1 MKVHKTPL
9 HHLLLPLMIN
19 LSKRQITVRN
29 NNSKATGT
37 GRESVKGK
45 ERRKGKGRGN
55 ANANANAREIES
67 AGIREAEPAAM
78 TAKEAAVGIMA
89 AERVIGGL
97 QHRPLRKREEMGITT
112 EINIRGKMI
121 TPNTNCKKH
130 LQT

>member
-1 MKVHKTPL
+1 MKVHKMPL

-29 NNSKATGT
+29 NNNKAAGT
-37 GRESVKGK
+37 GRETVKGK
-45 ERRKGKGRGN
+45 ERRKGNESG
-55 ANANANAREIES
+55 NANANAREIES
-67 AGIREAEPAAM
+67 AGIREVEPAVM
-78 TAKEAAVGIMA
+78 TVKEAAVGIMA

-97 QHRPLRKREEMGITT
+97 QHRPLRKKEEMGITT

>member
-1 MKVHKTPL
+1 MKVHKIQL

-37 GRESVKGK
+37 GRESVKEK
-45 ERRKGKGRGN
+45 EKEKRKGSGSGSGN
-55 ANANANAREIES
+55 ANVREIES
-67 AGIREAEPAAM
+67 AGIREAEAAVM
-78 TAKEAAVGIMA
+78 NAKEAAVGIME
-89 AERVIGGL
+89 AERAIGGL

-112 EINIRGKMI
+112 EINIKGKMT